1 MSAHSACLRVGFLQ
15 HTFLRPSRAFL
26 LHFGARQHSARS
38 KRAAQGQ
45 GQLQKPLPRCHQL
58 RPDNMSLPCGLP
70 VRSTQVAEPP
80 PVGDSSRSS
89 SKQAQTTTSFSSRQ
103 GDSCLAAAQAQAQ
116 LDIASRQAL
125 AGLADKAARTG
136 VFHGQLGNKRQEIIA
151 FAETSPTA
159 AAATSVDPTT
169 SLEQG
174 AALQSARQITGRQ
187 AAPCGRGA
195 CAARQQP

>member
-15 HTFLRPSRAFL
+15 YTFLRPSRAFL

-80 PVGDSSRSS
+80 PVGASSRSS
-89 SKQAQTTTSFSSRQ
+89 ATSFKKSRHSQGQRLCSNSSLGGHKLRFDNKSLPCDLSTDRRSPGQ
-103 GDSCLAAAQAQAQ
+103 PP
-116 LDIASRQAL
+116 
-125 AGLADKAARTG
+125 AGC
-136 VFHGQLGNKRQEIIA
+136 N
-151 FAETSPTA
+151 
-159 AAATSVDPTT
+159 
-169 SLEQG
+169 
-174 AALQSARQITGRQ
+174 
-187 AAPCGRGA
+187 A
-195 CAARQQP
+195 CAARQQASRNHFIILQVQARTPQQQQAPNRQ